1 MPRKNTMSVA
11 CSETHNNGTHTA
23 PIRIPKNMGI
33 VWETYHKGVPYRPAK
48 SPAIIATENK
58 PSGLRHGVDITA
70 PARIAAGRSPEQ
82 LANLMAV
89 RAVSRKRLR
98 RLSAPCPSQG
108 FSETSVPRKFS
119 SWNILLSVAENVVM
133 WCRWKD
139 NATVLLLPTWKRS
152 EQCGSR
158 RNRCTCGKTYF
169 L

>member
-23 PIRIPKNMGI
+23 PMRIPENMGI
-33 VWETYHKGVPYRPAK
+33 VWETYHKGVPYGPAK

-58 PSGLRHGVDITA
+58 PSGLRQLLVGARNSLLTWWLCSCFKKTPS
-70 PARIAAGRSPEQ
+70 PA
-82 LANLMAV
+82 
-89 RAVSRKRLR
+89 
-98 RLSAPCPSQG
+98 LSSCPSQG
-108 FSETSVPRKFS
+108 FSETSVPCKFS
-119 SWNILLSVAENVVM
+119 SWNLLLSVAENAVM
-133 WCRWKD
+133 WRRWKD